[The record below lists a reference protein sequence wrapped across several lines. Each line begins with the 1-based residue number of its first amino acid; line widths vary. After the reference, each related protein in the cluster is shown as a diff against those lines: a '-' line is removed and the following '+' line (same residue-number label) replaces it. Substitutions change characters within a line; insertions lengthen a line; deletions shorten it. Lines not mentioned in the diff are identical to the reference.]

1 MFYAIDKVSGE
12 ILLSINIRLDN
23 YKNSYNKSLRY
34 NCCGCDEKG
43 DKCNDKNVT
52 FVNSNMK
59 LPHFRHSKKA
69 VCSASKDFKVFN
81 TDFYKNWF
89 ELFKIDYRKPYWFN
103 INLEQIINDD
113 NIIMIRYSH
122 QTIETIK
129 NVEKYVNENT
139 KIIWILSLENRKYNK
154 IHFYNGCVYIDFKG
168 NKNDIPIFDNNKSIV
183 YLDTGFNILLKVKLE
198 SYCHRGQEIELC
210 YMNDFCKQF
219 DNLLTAYPY
228 RKRFEYLDTFLKE
241 QEKHNTYIKY
251 LLEEYKK
258 CEYELKK
265 LYNYILYGYN
275 TI

>member
-1 MFYAIDKVSGE
+1 
-12 ILLSINIRLDN
+12 
-23 YKNSYNKSLRY
+23 
-34 NCCGCDEKG
+34 
-43 DKCNDKNVT
+43 
-52 FVNSNMK
+52 
-59 LPHFRHSKKA
+59 
-69 VCSASKDFKVFN
+69 
-81 TDFYKNWF
+81 
-89 ELFKIDYRKPYWFN
+89 
-103 INLEQIINDD
+103 
-113 NIIMIRYSH
+113 MIRYSH

-258 CEYELKK
+258 CEYELKTTKTVKEQIFKLRKIYDKLIYSNYNSIFDYNDIYDFFNNKVKYDNDINIINIELYKYYDLYKYNILEQYLKNNVIENDNILGKLYELKK

-275 TI
+275 TTLYKKINNKSI